1 MSMSR
6 TKKLQITAAIII
18 LMAAVCFL
26 WHFRYFFTGPDT
38 TPVHAHSNADF
49 GIPEIQSSI
58 DMDGDGIDDQTDIL
72 MSARSYIAQKPIYK
86 SKYYASGYPDDNY
99 GVCTDVVANALKN
112 AGYDL
117 MQLVYDDVTAH
128 PEDYSIDTPDIRI
141 DFRRVANLKVYFDH
155 TAIALTTDVHDI
167 SAWQGG
173 DIVVFQNHI
182 GIVSDQRNSR
192 GVPYVIHHNGRFQA
206 RYEEDILEK
215 RDDITGHYR
224 I

>member
-1 MSMSR
+1 
-6 TKKLQITAAIII
+6 
-18 LMAAVCFL
+18 
-26 WHFRYFFTGPDT
+26 
-38 TPVHAHSNADF
+38 
-49 GIPEIQSSI
+49 
-58 DMDGDGIDDQTDIL
+58 
-72 MSARSYIAQKPIYK
+72 
-86 SKYYASGYPDDNY
+86 
-99 GVCTDVVANALKN
+99 
-112 AGYDL
+112 

>member
-38 TPVHAHSNADF
+38 TPVHDHSNADF

-155 TAIALTTDVHDI
+155 TAIALTTDV
-167 SAWQGG
+167 
-173 DIVVFQNHI
+173 FQNHI

-192 GVPYVIHHNGRFQA
+192 GIPYVIHHNGRFQA